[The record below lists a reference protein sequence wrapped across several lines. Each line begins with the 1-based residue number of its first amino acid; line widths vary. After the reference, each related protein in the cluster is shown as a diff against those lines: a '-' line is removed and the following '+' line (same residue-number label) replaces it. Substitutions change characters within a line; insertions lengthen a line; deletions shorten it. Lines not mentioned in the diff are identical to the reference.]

1 VRRDIPVGNGRSVA
15 VDTWGDTAGM
25 AIFLLHGTPGSRN
38 GPRPR
43 PSVLYR
49 LGVKLVCYDRPG
61 YGGSSRHIGR
71 SVADAASDVEAIAE
85 ALGLDQFCV
94 VGRSGGGPHAL
105 ACAALLGHRVLS
117 AAILVSIAPSNAE
130 GLDWVAGMT
139 ESNVSEYGRH
149 ANPKAVAYD
158 LAMRAERIR
167 ANPESMIDFLFPELT
182 GPDKRIVDD
191 AAIRCQLLDT
201 YTEACRNGAYGW
213 IDDVLAFR
221 RPWEFDLS
229 AIKVPI
235 LFWHGAEDVFSPVEH
250 TRWLASQIRDADVK
264 VTVQPG
270 AAHFDA
276 VEILPSVLAQV
287 QAAASSERLG
297 VEGAQETASC
307 A

>member
-1 VRRDIPVGNGRSVA
+1 MRVIPVDNGRSVA
-15 VDTWGDTAGM
+15 VNSWGDTAGM
-25 AIFLLHGTPGSRN
+25 PIFLLHGTPGSRS

-49 LGVKLVCYDRPG
+49 LGVKLICYDRPG
-61 YGGSSRHIGR
+61 YGGSSRHLGR
-71 SVADAASDVEAIAE
+71 SVADAARDVDAIAD

-105 ACAALLGHRVLS
+105 ACAAQLGSRVLS
-117 AAILVSIAPSNAE
+117 AAILVSIAPSNAK
-130 GLDWVAGMT
+130 GLDWFAGMA
-139 ESNVSEYGRH
+139 ESNVSEYGRLT
-149 ANPKAVAYD
+149 NLKAVAYD

-182 GPDKRIVDD
+182 APDRRVVHD

-201 YTEACRNGAYGW
+201 YTEACRNGAHGW

-229 AIKVPI
+229 AIKVPV
-235 LFWHGAEDVFSPVEH
+235 LFWHGAEDVFSPVQH
-250 TRWLASQIRDADVK
+250 TRWLASQIRDAYVK

-276 VEILPSVLAQV
+276 VEVLPSVLAQV

-297 VEGAQETASC
+297 V
-307 A
+307 

>member
-1 VRRDIPVGNGRSVA
+1 VTRVIPVDDGRSVA
-15 VDTWGDTAGM
+15 VDSWGDTAGM
-25 AIFLLHGTPGSRN
+25 PIFLLHGTPGSRN

-49 LGVKLVCYDRPG
+49 LGVRLICYDRPG
-61 YGGSSRHIGR
+61 YGGSCRHLGR
-71 SVADAASDVEAIAE
+71 SVADAARDVEAIAD
-85 ALGLDQFCV
+85 ALGLEQFCV

-105 ACAALLGHRVLS
+105 ACAAKLGSRVLS
-117 AAILVSIAPSNAE
+117 AAILVSIAPSNAD
-130 GLDWVAGMT
+130 GLDWFAGMT
-139 ESNVSEYGRH
+139 ESNVSEYGRLS
-149 ANPKAVAYD
+149 NPQAVAYD

-182 GPDKRIVDD
+182 GSDKRIVDD
-191 AAIRCQLLDT
+191 VAIRCQLLDT
-201 YTEACRNGAYGW
+201 YTEACRNGAHGW

-221 RPWEFDLS
+221 GPWQFDLS

-276 VEILPSVLAQV
+276 VEVLPSVLAQV

-297 VEGAQETASC
+297 V
-307 A
+307 